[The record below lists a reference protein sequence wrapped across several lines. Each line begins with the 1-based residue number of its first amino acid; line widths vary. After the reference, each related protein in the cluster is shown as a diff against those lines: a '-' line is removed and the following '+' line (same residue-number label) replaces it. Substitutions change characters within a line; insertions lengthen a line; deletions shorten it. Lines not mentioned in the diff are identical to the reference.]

1 MRFMYPGA
9 HVPPRTRGKR
19 PIRSPTRVAR
29 CLWKPPAADGCFY
42 HYHSRKCT
50 RKFYEI
56 TFWLISLNEF
66 ICSKYEV
73 RLLSFYAIAETASKI
88 NFIQADNILRKLVQ
102 LKT

>member
-19 PIRSPTRVAR
+19 PIRSRTRVAR

-42 HYHSRKCT
+42 HYHSRKYT

-56 TFWLISLNEF
+56 TFWFISLNKF
-66 ICSKYEV
+66 IYSKYEMG
-73 RLLSFYAIAETASKI
+73 LLSSYAIDENS
-88 NFIQADNILRKLVQ
+88 LVS
-102 LKT
+102 